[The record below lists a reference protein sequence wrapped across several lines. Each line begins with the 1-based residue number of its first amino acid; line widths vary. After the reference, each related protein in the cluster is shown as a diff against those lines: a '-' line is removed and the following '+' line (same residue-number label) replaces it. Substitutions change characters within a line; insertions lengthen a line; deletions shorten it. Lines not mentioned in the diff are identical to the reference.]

1 MKSAVHTLYRSCGT
15 APRTTPSALRS
26 PFSIRREGT
35 EREGRRRR
43 PREAEWEA
51 ERTEARVKS
60 ASLHLSE
67 ISNKTM
73 SMKNSARGLAH
84 NFYLA
89 CKSLDLGL
97 THPGA

>member
-43 PREAEWEA
+43 PQEAEWEA
-51 ERTEARVKS
+51 ERTRRE
-60 ASLHLSE
+60 
-67 ISNKTM
+67 
-73 SMKNSARGLAH
+73 
-84 NFYLA
+84 
-89 CKSLDLGL
+89 
-97 THPGA
+97 